1 MGGFFNTNTTAGAQA
16 ASELFFLANQAQIGS
31 TNVQD
36 AMDILFERVNRFPI
50 ITSTWNGGFVTPQD
64 STPPAPEEGN
74 DGDYKVVA
82 DYPGGD
88 YWPPI
93 LYQKIDGTWTALVS
107 SVDYRFVNSVPSMDL
122 LALPPRAWYADP
134 ETGIVTIYEGTID
147 SFTEPDNE
155 NILQYSTSTHR
166 WEQVPLATAIANV
179 GLQVMYVAI
188 VTSYDSAT
196 GLLIV
201 DINGNSYT
209 SYVGENQAYQNGDEL
224 SVITLDGSFSV
235 ISNNSQNAGASLV
248 DLPVIPGTQENIDY
262 LKQVLALDKTNQ
274 TGRGHNN
281 LYCTYYNT
289 DDDELLV
296 LSINTTSG
304 YINQVS
310 TITNTTG
317 SNWSSPSL
325 FLVGSSVFVWM
336 NAGGTGNLQPLH
348 VVLADNST
356 AYVGDYSNVSVMEV
370 SGVQYI
376 VVSDDT
382 TGDWWYYNEDGSVN
396 GTDTLPASANALICN
411 KGWMWTNKGD
421 VAVAS
426 LTPSFT
432 SYHNV
437 TLSINGVAQ
446 QRKFAITP
454 DNGHLWRASQSGSP
468 LHYNLT
474 EYSSTVN
481 NSTTSHNHIFAS
493 TTEPLDIT
501 LSGADG
507 VLAIAGIWNEKVA
520 GGTVDPAG
528 AIVWSYDGT
537 TLTELVTTPE
547 AASDPYPM
555 VGIAPTVGRI
565 GVLYGEGEGSLQAI
579 TYLVARQV
587 AY

>member
-262 LKQVLALDKTNQ
+262 LKQVLALA
-274 TGRGHNN
+274 
-281 LYCTYYNT
+281 
-289 DDDELLV
+289 
-296 LSINTTSG
+296 
-304 YINQVS
+304 
-310 TITNTTG
+310 
-317 SNWSSPSL
+317 
-325 FLVGSSVFVWM
+325 F
-336 NAGGTGNLQPLH
+336 
-348 VVLADNST
+348 
-356 AYVGDYSNVSVMEV
+356 
-370 SGVQYI
+370 
-376 VVSDDT
+376 
-382 TGDWWYYNEDGSVN
+382 
-396 GTDTLPASANALICN
+396 
-411 KGWMWTNKGD
+411 
-421 VAVAS
+421 
-426 LTPSFT
+426 
-432 SYHNV
+432 
-437 TLSINGVAQ
+437 
-446 QRKFAITP
+446 
-454 DNGHLWRASQSGSP
+454 
-468 LHYNLT
+468 
-474 EYSSTVN
+474 
-481 NSTTSHNHIFAS
+481 
-493 TTEPLDIT
+493 
-501 LSGADG
+501 
-507 VLAIAGIWNEKVA
+507 
-520 GGTVDPAG
+520 
-528 AIVWSYDGT
+528 
-537 TLTELVTTPE
+537 
-547 AASDPYPM
+547 
-555 VGIAPTVGRI
+555 
-565 GVLYGEGEGSLQAI
+565 
-579 TYLVARQV
+579 
-587 AY
+587 